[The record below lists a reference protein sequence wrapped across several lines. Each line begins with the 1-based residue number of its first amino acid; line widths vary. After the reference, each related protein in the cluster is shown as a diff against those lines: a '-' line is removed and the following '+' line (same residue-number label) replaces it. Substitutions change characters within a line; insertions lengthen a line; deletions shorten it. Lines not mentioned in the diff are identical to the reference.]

1 MAGISR
7 AARVEDSTEV
17 EAALIRGLR
26 GTVLEVGAGD
36 GANFGLLHEN
46 VDWIGLEP
54 NPRDTDALRA
64 NAARWGRTRE
74 PLVAA
79 AEAIPLLDASVDAVL
94 STLVLCSVA
103 DQQKALEEI
112 IRVLRPGGVFVF
124 VEHVAAAPRTLLRGV
139 QRLAT
144 PLMTRLDRGCHLDRE
159 TLDGIRNSGL
169 RIDELHEY
177 RMPSGLGFTIPFA
190 AGRAVKA

>member
-1 MAGISR
+1 MAS
-7 AARVEDSTEV
+7 ENSTEL
-17 EAALIRGLR
+17 EAQLIRGLH

-36 GANFGLLHEN
+36 GANFGFLAED

-54 NPRDTDALRA
+54 NPRDTEALRA
-64 NAARWGRTRE
+64 NAARWGRRRE
-74 PLVAA
+74 VLVATC
-79 AEAIPLLDASVDAVL
+79 EDIPLPDESVDAVL
-94 STLVLCSVA
+94 STLVLCSVD

-112 IRVLRPGGVFVF
+112 IRVLRPGGAFVF
-124 VEHVAAAPRTLLRGV
+124 VEHVAAAPRTVLRGV

-144 PLMTRLDRGCHLDRE
+144 PLTRRLDRGCHLARE
-159 TLDGIRNSGL
+159 TVDSIRRSGL

>member
-1 MAGISR
+1 VSAS
-7 AARVEDSTEV
+7 VENSTEL
-17 EAALIRGLR
+17 EAQLIRGLH

-36 GANFGLLHEN
+36 GANFGFLAED

-54 NPRDTDALRA
+54 NPRDTEALRA
-64 NAARWGRTRE
+64 NAARWGRRRE
-74 PLVAA
+74 VLVATC
-79 AEAIPLLDASVDAVL
+79 EDIPLPDESVDAVL
-94 STLVLCSVA
+94 STLVLCSVD

-124 VEHVAAAPRTLLRGV
+124 VEHVAAAPRTVLRGV

-144 PLMTRLDRGCHLDRE
+144 PLTRRLDRGCHLARE
-159 TLDGIRNSGL
+159 TVDSIRRSGL

>member
-1 MAGISR
+1 MTA
-7 AARVEDSTEV
+7 VEDSPEL
-17 EAALIRGLR
+17 EAALIRSLR

-36 GANFGLLHEN
+36 GANFGLLAEE

-54 NPRDTDALRA
+54 NPADTEALRE
-64 NAARWGRTRE
+64 NAARWGRRRE
-74 PLVAA
+74 PLVARC
-79 AEAIPLLDASVDAVL
+79 EAIPLPDASVDAVL
-94 STLVLCSVA
+94 STLVLCSVD
-103 DQQKALEEI
+103 DQQKSLAEI
-112 IRVLRPGGVFVF
+112 RRVLRPGGAFVF
-124 VEHVAAAPRTLLRGV
+124 VEHVAAPRRTLLRGV

-144 PLMTRLDRGCHLDRE
+144 PLTSRFDRGCHLARE
-159 TLDGIRNSGL
+159 TVDGIRGSGL